1 MKKSVTEHSHTKSN
15 SKKLAKKLRDLQSKL
30 SEKTVYA
37 VKKHRGR
44 YEVADVN
51 TNSSIVINLPSYN
64 VADKIATNL
73 NRSLSTPERINTKI
87 KPHLDKYYQQ
97 KHELVYFKNIL
108 KNSNCKQSRLVI
120 YDRIDDINVKMNTL
134 IEKIS
139 SLA

>member
-73 NRSLSTPERINTKI
+73 NRSLSNPDHINTKI
-87 KPHLDKYYQQ
+87 KPHLDKY
-97 KHELVYFKNIL
+97 
-108 KNSNCKQSRLVI
+108 
-120 YDRIDDINVKMNTL
+120 
-134 IEKIS
+134 
-139 SLA
+139 

>member
-1 MKKSVTEHSHTKSN
+1 MKKSDTEHSHAKFN
-15 SKKLAKKLRDLQSKL
+15 SRKLAKKLRDLQNKL
-30 SEKTVYA
+30 SEKSVYA
-37 VKKHRGR
+37 VKKHRSN
-44 YEVADVN
+44 YAVAEVN
-51 TNSSIVINLPSYN
+51 TNASIVINLPSYN

-108 KNSNCKQSRLVI
+108 KNSSSRESRLVI

-134 IEKIS
+134 IEKIYS
-139 SLA
+139 MC

>member
-1 MKKSVTEHSHTKSN
+1 MKKSDTEHSHAKSN
-15 SKKLAKKLRDLQSKL
+15 SKKLAKKLRDLQNKL
-30 SEKTVYA
+30 SEKSVYA
-37 VKKHRGR
+37 VKKHRNS
-44 YEVADVN
+44 YAVAEVN
-51 TNSSIVINLPSYN
+51 TNASIVINLPSYN

-108 KNSNCKQSRLVI
+108 KNSSSRESRLVI

-134 IEKIS
+134 MEKIYS
-139 SLA
+139 MC